1 MHSSFKKIILIVFL
15 VCFFQAKAQTGTQ
28 LQQVGYLL
36 EDALLYSEK
45 YIIPATDAAIYQ
57 ASAAWSYS
65 NKKKKIWDLSL
76 GLRANVFNVPKRDRT
91 FVINNADFK
100 FFQIENG
107 VTSATVPTAMGN
119 DNQIYLVGDLDG
131 QQIRLKTPQG
141 INQQFVVYPY
151 LDINLA
157 LPYGTELITR
167 TSTNTKLK
175 KGYYQ
180 VYGYGLKHNLN
191 QYFPNLTAKNI
202 FFSISSYYSKE
213 DIGFDFLDVKTNFGN
228 LGINQI
234 NGLVDTFHFQFSASK
249 QWGNVEVLGNFICN
263 TSKFNYKVSGE
274 KGTIESVFP
283 IQSIINTL
291 LDSIEKDKVNV
302 MGELAANYQSD
313 RFSFLSAITFGK
325 FVNLNFGVQYKVN

>member
-36 EDALLYSEK
+36 EDALLYSK
-45 YIIPATDAAIYQ
+45 QYIIPATDGAVYQ
-57 ASAAWSYS
+57 ASGAWNHS
-65 NKKKKIWDLSL
+65 NKKRKTWDLSM
-76 GLRANVFNVPKRDRT
+76 GINVNMFNVPKTDRT
-91 FVINNADFK
+91 FVINNSDFK

-107 VTSATVPTAMGN
+107 GTSATVPTAMGN